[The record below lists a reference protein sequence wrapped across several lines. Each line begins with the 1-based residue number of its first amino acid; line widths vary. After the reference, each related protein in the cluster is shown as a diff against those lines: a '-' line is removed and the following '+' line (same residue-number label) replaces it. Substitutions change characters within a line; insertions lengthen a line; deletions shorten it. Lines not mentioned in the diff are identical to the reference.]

1 MMYSSVKSAQEPPL
15 SLSLNDVVSQLND
28 KSTIQEGI
36 IMAKT
41 VGAQSSSINTK
52 TSPEERISLLEKQK
66 AKMYN
71 VWKNLND
78 RSADLLLIDDYTLL
92 EANEKYYPT

>member
-1 MMYSSVKSAQEPPL
+1 
-15 SLSLNDVVSQLND
+15 VVSQLND
-28 KSTIQEGI
+28 KSSIQEGI

-52 TSPEERISLLEKQK
+52 TSLEERISLLEKQK

-71 VWKNLND
+71 VWKTLND
-78 RSADLLLIDDYTLL
+78 KSAELSLMDDYTLL